1 MRAYRT
7 ETTLSQDGKLS
18 IKGLPFR
25 KGDAVEV
32 IILTKKPLSSSEP
45 YPLRG
50 KPFHYSKP
58 FDSVAEGEWDALN
71 YPHVKVI
78 S

>member
-1 MRAYRT
+1 MQAFRT

-25 KGDAVEV
+25 KGDKVEV
-32 IILTKKPLSSSEP
+32 IVLTQKSQQAKER

-50 KPFHYSKP
+50 KPVVYHNP
-58 FDSVAEGEWDALN
+58 FDGVAEDDWEAL
-71 YPHVKVI
+71 K
-78 S
+78 